1 MASKIILLLFSLSAL
16 HLEYVTA
23 IRCYE
28 CSSSD
33 NKYCNDPPDTGS
45 LQPVDCGNGGVC
57 TKEILTVFDKT
68 VVSRWCGDANFC
80 KNVDESIATCSL
92 CLTDLCNSSSFLKSS
107 QALVIL
113 TAFLASIEVL
123 RRMFAV

>member
-1 MASKIILLLFSLSAL
+1 MPTCVLEKFQWECFLFS
-16 HLEYVTA
+16 VTA

-92 CLTDLCNSSSFLKSS
+92 CLTDLCNSSSFLKNS
-107 QALVIL
+107 QALL
-113 TAFLASIEVL
+113 LLSAFLASIAVV
-123 RRMFAV
+123 RRIFAV